1 MNRIKSETQRL
12 SNDPVV
18 VIETVEQRKGEDGRI
33 KKRREKTS
41 KQLHKS
47 MALEKRGRK
56 GTLQGKHKRTS
67 KEDRTAELTRHV
79 LQKKKKDIAQ
89 HLTLE
94 LNQCVC

>member
-1 MNRIKSETQRL
+1 MEEL
-12 SNDPVV
+12 
-18 VIETVEQRKGEDGRI
+18 
-33 KKRREKTS
+33 RREGEKKTS

-67 KEDRTAELTRHV
+67 KEDRKAELTRHI
-79 LQKKKKDIAQ
+79 LQRKKKDIGQ
-89 HLTLE
+89 HLTLG